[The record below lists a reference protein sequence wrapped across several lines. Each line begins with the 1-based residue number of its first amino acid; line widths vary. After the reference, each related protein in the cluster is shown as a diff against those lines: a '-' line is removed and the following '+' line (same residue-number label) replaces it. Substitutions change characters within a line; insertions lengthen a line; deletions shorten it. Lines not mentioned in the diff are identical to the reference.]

1 MKCWPAEFSE
11 LLNAQGR
18 VLLEQPAPLSQFAMD
33 NAQTPYVNL
42 RELLTPQAR
51 AGCLDLLEQ
60 RWPVMQGHR
69 EEHPLRP
76 ADQCNPDLDY
86 ISGPY
91 NSRLYHMYCPIA
103 VDEGDEDFTRFFVE
117 SGLLAMCRSD
127 SMRRF
132 AEAITGYQLLQNQR
146 SGVLVICYG
155 ANDYLS
161 MHNDVKWPQTAGWVD
176 SAEPIAYVDLHLSFA
191 TDAAEQQYLVI
202 QQGAFCNRIMGG
214 KPVNGTVSVYRL
226 PFWHYATPLIPAAGR
241 EDHCRRWIV
250 MANYEIVGDNRPKIL
265 C

>member
-1 MKCWPAEFSE
+1 MNTWPAEFSD
-11 LLNAQGR
+11 LLTDEAR
-18 VLLEQPAPLSQFAMD
+18 ALLDAPAPLEQFRMD
-33 NAQTPYVNL
+33 NGETPYVNL
-42 RELLTPQAR
+42 REVMKPDAR
-51 AGCLDLLEQ
+51 AGGLALLES
-60 RWPVMQGHR
+60 RWPIMQGHR
-69 EEHPLRP
+69 EENPLRP
-76 ADQCNPDLDY
+76 ADQCAPELDY
-86 ISGPY
+86 ASCPY
-91 NSRLYHMYCPIA
+91 NSRLYHMFCPIA
-103 VDEGDEDFTRFFVE
+103 SDDGDDDFRRFFAE

-132 AEAITGYQLLQNQR
+132 AEAITGYRLHQNQR

-161 MHNDVKWPQTAGWVD
+161 LHNDVKWPMQAGWVD

-191 TDAAEQQYLVI
+191 TDATEQQYLVI

-226 PFWHYATPLIPAAGR
+226 PFWHYATPLIARPGQ
-241 EDHCRRWIV
+241 EDACRRWIV

-265 C
+265 G